1 MKRNH
6 LQSIITTVM
15 EQGFTVLGKREWIHW
30 VDQLV
35 KLIWYHCLKNGF
47 ILNLLNVLEILFN
60 IIPHQPALFKTT
72 AQLSYCYWS

>member
-1 MKRNH
+1 MLMKRNH

-35 KLIWYHCLKNGF
+35 KLIWYHCLKKWLHIKPSQSFGDS
-47 ILNLLNVLEILFN
+47 I
-60 IIPHQPALFKTT
+60 
-72 AQLSYCYWS
+72 